1 MASNVLGVIQEP
13 LFPRLPE
20 GNARAEQQLY
30 RRQEYT
36 VAIYFLLCCAEEGGI
51 FVVVAVGPQGGAVP
65 GWFQR
70 DGQGLLGYIHSN
82 ATDFEGQNDMTWA
95 PHPHQYI

>member
-51 FVVVAVGPQGGAVP
+51 FVVVAVGHQGGAVP
-65 GWFQR
+65 GGSRGMGRGSWVTFTAMPLTLR
-70 DGQGLLGYIHSN
+70 GK
-82 ATDFEGQNDMTWA
+82 MT
-95 PHPHQYI
+95 